1 MYDPLET
8 DLSLEELKKLFL
20 EIKESGVNAGLLG
33 GWATHFY
40 VNETYRRAFGR
51 EYMGSRDIDLFFESG
66 FDSRMSAIIRKL
78 GFEKNGLPFR
88 YERIYDRERHEFV
101 SSKAAMGRQY
111 FNLVYIFLDMFSD
124 RETTDVGTW
133 WNLEALKRA
142 KVVNVGE
149 IALVDFNTLV
159 ALKCT
164 ALFARDKA
172 DKENKDACD
181 IYALLFYSDNE
192 YEPTL
197 YLKKA
202 IEKLVS
208 RTDLIYAISEH
219 VLLDPSK
226 QNLVLAA
233 LQNALKKFDAVP
245 VR

>member
-8 DLSLEELKKLFL
+8 GISLEELKKLFL
-20 EIKESGVNAGLLG
+20 EMKASGVKAGLLG

-66 FDSRMSAIIRKL
+66 FDSRMSAIIKKL

-101 SSKAAMGRQY
+101 SSKEAKVRQY
-111 FNLVYIFLDMFSD
+111 FNLIYIFLDLFSD
-124 RETTDVGTW
+124 GETADVGTW
-133 WNLEALKRA
+133 WGLKELKRA

-172 DKENKDACD
+172 DKETKDACD
-181 IYALLFYSDNE
+181 IYALLFYGNNE
-192 YEPTL
+192 YEHTL

-226 QNLVLAA
+226 QNIVLAA
-233 LQNALKKFDAVP
+233 LQNALKRFDDAQVG
-245 VR
+245 